1 MKKILMIATFLVAN
15 LNLQAQAKI
24 YGKVLELTSNGTLI
38 PIFAANVYWEGT
50 NVGTTT
56 DIDGNYSIDEAT
68 SFPASLSV
76 SYIGYTFDSN
86 EIIDNQYVFY
96 LKSNVELAEV
106 NIKGNVSATK
116 YSVVNTLN
124 VQTLS
129 VNELEKAACCNLS
142 ESFSTNATVDVSF
155 SDAVSGA
162 KKIKM
167 LGLDGS
173 YVQITNENIP
183 LIRGLSSSYGLN
195 YVPGSWIESIQVL
208 KGAGSVVNGYE
219 SFTGQINVEYFK
231 PSTADKLYWNFYSNL
246 DQKFENNLAVKKVYD
261 KWSSNLFTHIS
272 YHSKEIDNNKDGF
285 LDMPHLKNFNI
296 LNRYIYEGSSF
307 FKSQL
312 YVKALYEDRQ
322 GGQTSSIL
330 SPYKIDI
337 HNDIIEFANKTGILP
352 NEKGNSIG
360 LQTSFRK
367 HNQKAQFGDNLY
379 EGDQES
385 LYLNLIRDIKFN
397 NNTLRYGINYNGD
410 KYDESFNDSI
420 FDKID
425 LITGLFGEFNLK
437 IEEYISLVAGF
448 RADYHNS
455 SKFHYSPRINIKYNP
470 TSDLALRVSAGKAF
484 RISNIF
490 VENANFLA
498 SNRIVKVSEKISP
511 EKAWNMGLN
520 LTYCFYLFGKEGVI
534 NADAYRT
541 EFENK
546 VVVDIENLGILNFYN
561 LKGKSFANILQ
572 IDFGYELL
580 ERLDLKLS
588 YKLNDVQITYKNN
601 RKMKAP
607 LTPEFRGLINL
618 AYNNSSNDWEFDV
631 TANFIGESRIPTHPE
646 IQKEYS
652 NLFSLYNTQI
662 TKRFNNFD
670 FYLGVE
676 NILSYTQENPIQ
688 IAEDPKDQ
696 NFDASLI
703 YAPINGRML
712 YLGIRYKLN

>member
-195 YVPGSWIESIQVL
+195 FVPGSWIESIQVL

-272 YHSKEIDNNKDGF
+272 YHSKEIDNNNDGF
-285 LDMPHLKNFNI
+285 LD
-296 LNRYIYEGSSF
+296 
-307 FKSQL
+307 
-312 YVKALYEDRQ
+312 
-322 GGQTSSIL
+322 
-330 SPYKIDI
+330 
-337 HNDIIEFANKTGILP
+337 
-352 NEKGNSIG
+352 
-360 LQTSFRK
+360 
-367 HNQKAQFGDNLY
+367 
-379 EGDQES
+379 
-385 LYLNLIRDIKFN
+385 
-397 NNTLRYGINYNGD
+397 
-410 KYDESFNDSI
+410 
-420 FDKID
+420 
-425 LITGLFGEFNLK
+425 
-437 IEEYISLVAGF
+437 
-448 RADYHNS
+448 
-455 SKFHYSPRINIKYNP
+455 
-470 TSDLALRVSAGKAF
+470 
-484 RISNIF
+484 
-490 VENANFLA
+490 
-498 SNRIVKVSEKISP
+498 
-511 EKAWNMGLN
+511 
-520 LTYCFYLFGKEGVI
+520 
-534 NADAYRT
+534 
-541 EFENK
+541 
-546 VVVDIENLGILNFYN
+546 
-561 LKGKSFANILQ
+561 
-572 IDFGYELL
+572 
-580 ERLDLKLS
+580 
-588 YKLNDVQITYKNN
+588 
-601 RKMKAP
+601 
-607 LTPEFRGLINL
+607 
-618 AYNNSSNDWEFDV
+618 
-631 TANFIGESRIPTHPE
+631 
-646 IQKEYS
+646 
-652 NLFSLYNTQI
+652 
-662 TKRFNNFD
+662 RF
-670 FYLGVE
+670 
-676 NILSYTQENPIQ
+676 
-688 IAEDPKDQ
+688 
-696 NFDASLI
+696 
-703 YAPINGRML
+703 
-712 YLGIRYKLN
+712 